1 MPGDAVPAT
10 DAFGQLHPAVQYH
23 VVNSLGW
30 TTLRPTQLDA
40 IGPIHAGCHCLL
52 LAPTAGGKTEAAIIP
67 VLSRMLQAQWPGTS
81 VLYVCP
87 IKALLNNLEARL
99 SRYAGHVGRTVA
111 VWHGDVSAS
120 RKKRVL
126 AQPPDILLT
135 TPESIEGMLISP
147 RIERDAWFGRL
158 RVVVIDE
165 LHAFAG
171 DDRGWH
177 LRALLSRLE
186 RYAPGPVQRLG
197 LSATVRNP
205 DALLAWMAP
214 TGARRIVGT
223 SSVSADADVVIDLV
237 GSIDNAALVVSRLH
251 RGRKRLV
258 FCDARSVAERL
269 GSCLHGL
276 GVRTFVSHG
285 SLSADERRRAETAF
299 AEEKDCVIVATSTLE
314 LGIDV
319 GDLDHVLQIDAPSS
333 VSSFLQRMGRT
344 GRRAGSRRNCT
355 FLALD
360 DRGLLLA
367 MAIVQLWR
375 EAWVEDVE
383 PPPAPWGVVAQQAL
397 AIVLE
402 QGQIARAD
410 LAARLRVAFQEQ
422 TEADFQE
429 LLDHLMA
436 KGFLVDTGPDV
447 LIVGPTTETEFGRGH
462 YRELLAS
469 FSGNPLL
476 TGRHGSTEIGLI
488 DPSGLAG
495 SQERPIVLL
504 AGRSWVVR
512 EIDWRRRV
520 VWLEPST
527 APGRA
532 RWQGAARDVSGAVAG
547 AMRRVLQAD
556 APPPDLSRRARA
568 AWESLRERM
577 PVGRGKEFVMA
588 REGMAHALW
597 TYAGTRVN
605 RTLARAMPQRAKFD
619 ALKLD
624 WEGIADAWSSLPVKP
639 APLTSEEL
647 QALAP
652 LTKFHQLLPQRLL
665 SLQLAGRLW
674 ETTRG

>member
-30 TTLRPTQLDA
+30 TTLRPTQLEA
-40 IGPIHAGCHCLL
+40 IAPIHDGCHCLL
-52 LAPTAGGKTEAAIIP
+52 LAPTAGGKTEAAMIP
-67 VLSRMLQAQWPGTS
+67 VLSRMLSEEWSGTS

-99 SRYAGHVGRTVA
+99 ARYAGYVGRTVA
-111 VWHGDVSAS
+111 VWHGDVSAT
-120 RKKRVL
+120 RKKRAL
-126 AQPPDILLT
+126 AQPPDILLS

-147 RIERDAWFGRL
+147 RIERDGWFGRL

-186 RYAPGPVQRLG
+186 RYTPQPVQRLG
-197 LSATVRNP
+197 LSATVRSP

-214 TGARRIVGT
+214 SGARRIVGT

-237 GSIDNAALVVSRLH
+237 GSIDNAALVISRLH

-269 GSCLHGL
+269 GNCLHGL

-360 DRGLLLA
+360 DKGLLQG

-375 EAWVEDVE
+375 EGWVENVE
-383 PPPAPWGVVAQQAL
+383 PPPAPWGVTAQQAL
-397 AIVLE
+397 ALVLE
-402 QGQIARAD
+402 HGQMARVD
-410 LAARLRVAFQEQ
+410 LAARLGAAFPEQ
-422 TEADFQE
+422 NEPDFQE
-429 LLDHLMA
+429 LLDHLTA
-436 KGFLVDTGPDV
+436 KGFLVETAPDV
-447 LIVGPTTETEFGRGH
+447 LIVGPTTEMQFGRRH
-462 YRELLAS
+462 YLELLAS
-469 FSGNPLL
+469 FTGSPLL
-476 TGRHGSTEIGLI
+476 TGRHGSTEVGLI
-488 DPSGLAG
+488 DPTALVG

-520 VWLEPST
+520 AWLEPST

-532 RWQGAARDVSGAVAG
+532 RWQGAARDLSGAVAG

-556 APPPDLSRRARA
+556 APPTDLSRRARA
-568 AWESLRERM
+568 AWDALREVM
-577 PVGRGKEFVMA
+577 PLGHHTEAVLA
-588 REGMAHALW
+588 RDGQGQALW

-605 RTLARAMPQRAKFD
+605 RTLARGMHLQAKFD
-619 ALKLD
+619 ALKLEWD
-624 WEGIADAWSSLPVKP
+624 GTADALPALPVEL
-639 APLTSEEL
+639 APLTSGEL
-647 QALAP
+647 QELSP
-652 LTKFHQLLPQRLL
+652 LTKFHTLLPQRLL
-665 SLQLAGRLW
+665 SQQLAARLW
-674 ETTRG
+674 EVARG